1 MGACRT
7 SIKEGR
13 RYYEQERFFNFLSK
27 FYKNMKNADK
37 KAVAKS
43 FGIGYTYLESW
54 LESISY
60 VRNVCAHYGRLYNAK
75 LSKTPI
81 LYKEY
86 TQAGI
91 GNNRMFGVLLCMK
104 QILKKNQI
112 IISVIAIMLIAAGY
126 MNYTSNEKQVLETA
140 VLTDS
145 EKYAGIGDA
154 TLVSANVAD
163 NNDLVNN
170 NEGQNIA
177 ADSVK
182 SEEKKDEIKSNEQ
195 NTENKENDK
204 NTVPNEVNTST
215 NVTETS
221 GDQYFAELRLERDKM
236 YSQMLESYQKIL
248 SNSQISETQKE
259 ISENEIKKIN
269 DTRNAIMIAEN
280 LIKNKGFEDLIIF
293 INGDSISI
301 IVKAKELKEEQI
313 AQIQN
318 IISRELK
325 GEIENIHISNK
336 E

>member
-1 MGACRT
+1 
-7 SIKEGR
+7 
-13 RYYEQERFFNFLSK
+13 
-27 FYKNMKNADK
+27 
-37 KAVAKS
+37 
-43 FGIGYTYLESW
+43 
-54 LESISY
+54 
-60 VRNVCAHYGRLYNAK
+60 
-75 LSKTPI
+75 
-81 LYKEY
+81 
-86 TQAGI
+86 
-91 GNNRMFGVLLCMK
+91 MK

-126 MNYTSNEKQVLETA
+126 MNYTSNEKQALETA

-163 NNDLVNN
+163 NNDV
-170 NEGQNIA
+170 QNITD
-177 ADSVK
+177 DSTK
-182 SEEKKDEIKSNEQ
+182 NEDEIKSNEQ
-195 NTENKENDK
+195 NTEIKEN
-204 NTVPNEVNTST
+204 TVQNEINTST
-215 NVTETS
+215 TVTENS

-280 LIKNKGFEDLIIF
+280 LIKNKGFQDLIIF
-293 INGDSISI
+293 INGDSINI

>member
-1 MGACRT
+1 
-7 SIKEGR
+7 
-13 RYYEQERFFNFLSK
+13 
-27 FYKNMKNADK
+27 
-37 KAVAKS
+37 
-43 FGIGYTYLESW
+43 
-54 LESISY
+54 
-60 VRNVCAHYGRLYNAK
+60 
-75 LSKTPI
+75 
-81 LYKEY
+81 
-86 TQAGI
+86 
-91 GNNRMFGVLLCMK
+91 MK

-126 MNYTSNEKQVLETA
+126 MNYTSNEKQALETA

-170 NEGQNIA
+170 DETQNTDNENN
-177 ADSVK
+177 DTSK
-182 SEEKKDEIKSNEQ
+182 NEDKKDEIKSNEQ
-195 NTENKENDK
+195 NTETTENA
-204 NTVPNEVNTST
+204 VQNEINTST
-215 NVTETS
+215 TVTENS
-221 GDQYFAELRLERDKM
+221 GNQYFAELRLERDKM

-269 DTRNAIMIAEN
+269 DTRNTIMIAEN
-280 LIKNKGFEDLIIF
+280 LIKNKGFQDLIIF

>member
-1 MGACRT
+1 
-7 SIKEGR
+7 
-13 RYYEQERFFNFLSK
+13 
-27 FYKNMKNADK
+27 
-37 KAVAKS
+37 
-43 FGIGYTYLESW
+43 
-54 LESISY
+54 
-60 VRNVCAHYGRLYNAK
+60 
-75 LSKTPI
+75 
-81 LYKEY
+81 
-86 TQAGI
+86 
-91 GNNRMFGVLLCMK
+91 MK

-126 MNYTSNEKQVLETA
+126 MNYTSNEKRALETA

-154 TLVSANVAD
+154 TLVSANVTD
-163 NNDLVNN
+163 NNDA
-170 NEGQNIA
+170 QNITD
-177 ADSVK
+177 DSTN
-182 SEEKKDEIKSNEQ
+182 EDEIKSNEQ

-204 NTVPNEVNTST
+204 NTVQNEVNTST
-215 NVTETS
+215 TVTETS

-280 LIKNKGFEDLIIF
+280 LIKNKGFQDLIIF

>member
-1 MGACRT
+1 
-7 SIKEGR
+7 
-13 RYYEQERFFNFLSK
+13 
-27 FYKNMKNADK
+27 
-37 KAVAKS
+37 
-43 FGIGYTYLESW
+43 
-54 LESISY
+54 
-60 VRNVCAHYGRLYNAK
+60 
-75 LSKTPI
+75 
-81 LYKEY
+81 
-86 TQAGI
+86 
-91 GNNRMFGVLLCMK
+91 MK

-126 MNYTSNEKQVLETA
+126 MNYTSNEKQALETA

-170 NEGQNIA
+170 DETQNIID
-177 ADSVK
+177 DSAK
-182 SEEKKDEIKSNEQ
+182 NEEKKDEIKSNDQ
-195 NTENKENDK
+195 NTESKENI
-204 NTVPNEVNTST
+204 VQNEINTST
-215 NVTETS
+215 TVTETS

-280 LIKNKGFEDLIIF
+280 LIKNKGFQDLIIF

>member
-1 MGACRT
+1 
-7 SIKEGR
+7 
-13 RYYEQERFFNFLSK
+13 
-27 FYKNMKNADK
+27 
-37 KAVAKS
+37 
-43 FGIGYTYLESW
+43 
-54 LESISY
+54 
-60 VRNVCAHYGRLYNAK
+60 
-75 LSKTPI
+75 
-81 LYKEY
+81 
-86 TQAGI
+86 
-91 GNNRMFGVLLCMK
+91 MK

-126 MNYTSNEKQVLETA
+126 MNYTSNEKQALETA

-170 NEGQNIA
+170 DETQNTDNENN
-177 ADSVK
+177 DTSK
-182 SEEKKDEIKSNEQ
+182 DEDKKDEIKSNEQ

-204 NTVPNEVNTST
+204 NTVQNEVKTST
-215 NVTETS
+215 TVTETS

-248 SNSQISETQKE
+248 SNSQISEAQKE

-280 LIKNKGFEDLIIF
+280 LIKNKGFQDLIIF

>member
-1 MGACRT
+1 
-7 SIKEGR
+7 
-13 RYYEQERFFNFLSK
+13 
-27 FYKNMKNADK
+27 
-37 KAVAKS
+37 
-43 FGIGYTYLESW
+43 
-54 LESISY
+54 
-60 VRNVCAHYGRLYNAK
+60 
-75 LSKTPI
+75 
-81 LYKEY
+81 
-86 TQAGI
+86 
-91 GNNRMFGVLLCMK
+91 
-104 QILKKNQI
+104 
-112 IISVIAIMLIAAGY
+112 MLIAAGY
-126 MNYTSNEKQVLETA
+126 MNYTSNEKQALETA

-170 NEGQNIA
+170 DETQNTDNENN
-177 ADSVK
+177 DTSK
-182 SEEKKDEIKSNEQ
+182 DEDKKDEIKSNEQ

-204 NTVPNEVNTST
+204 NTVQNEVNTST

-280 LIKNKGFEDLIIF
+280 LIKNKGFQDLIIF

>member
-1 MGACRT
+1 
-7 SIKEGR
+7 
-13 RYYEQERFFNFLSK
+13 
-27 FYKNMKNADK
+27 
-37 KAVAKS
+37 
-43 FGIGYTYLESW
+43 
-54 LESISY
+54 
-60 VRNVCAHYGRLYNAK
+60 
-75 LSKTPI
+75 
-81 LYKEY
+81 
-86 TQAGI
+86 
-91 GNNRMFGVLLCMK
+91 MK

-126 MNYTSNEKQVLETA
+126 MNYTSNEKQALETA

-154 TLVSANVAD
+154 TLVSANVTD

-170 NEGQNIA
+170 DETQNTDNENN
-177 ADSVK
+177 DTSK
-182 SEEKKDEIKSNEQ
+182 DEDKKDEIKSNEQ
-195 NTENKENDK
+195 NTETTENA
-204 NTVPNEVNTST
+204 VPNEVKTST
-215 NVTETS
+215 TVTETS

-280 LIKNKGFEDLIIF
+280 LIKNKGFQDLIIF

>member
-1 MGACRT
+1 
-7 SIKEGR
+7 
-13 RYYEQERFFNFLSK
+13 
-27 FYKNMKNADK
+27 
-37 KAVAKS
+37 
-43 FGIGYTYLESW
+43 
-54 LESISY
+54 
-60 VRNVCAHYGRLYNAK
+60 
-75 LSKTPI
+75 
-81 LYKEY
+81 
-86 TQAGI
+86 
-91 GNNRMFGVLLCMK
+91 MK

-126 MNYTSNEKQVLETA
+126 MNYTSNEKQALETA

-154 TLVSANVAD
+154 TLVSANVTD
-163 NNDLVNN
+163 NNDA
-170 NEGQNIA
+170 QNITD
-177 ADSVK
+177 DSTK
-182 SEEKKDEIKSNEQ
+182 NEDEIKSNEQ
-195 NTENKENDK
+195 NTETTENA
-204 NTVPNEVNTST
+204 VQNEINTST
-215 NVTETS
+215 TVTENS
-221 GDQYFAELRLERDKM
+221 GNQYFAELRLERDKM

-280 LIKNKGFEDLIIF
+280 LIKNKGFQDLIIF

-325 GEIENIHISNK
+325 GAIENIHISNK

>member
-1 MGACRT
+1 
-7 SIKEGR
+7 
-13 RYYEQERFFNFLSK
+13 
-27 FYKNMKNADK
+27 
-37 KAVAKS
+37 
-43 FGIGYTYLESW
+43 
-54 LESISY
+54 
-60 VRNVCAHYGRLYNAK
+60 
-75 LSKTPI
+75 
-81 LYKEY
+81 
-86 TQAGI
+86 
-91 GNNRMFGVLLCMK
+91 MK

-126 MNYTSNEKQVLETA
+126 MNYTSNEKQALETA

-163 NNDLVNN
+163 NSDLVNN
-170 NEGQNIA
+170 DETQNTDNENN
-177 ADSVK
+177 DTSK
-182 SEEKKDEIKSNEQ
+182 NEDKKDEIKSNEQ
-195 NTENKENDK
+195 NTETTENA
-204 NTVPNEVNTST
+204 VQNEINTST
-215 NVTETS
+215 TVTENS
-221 GDQYFAELRLERDKM
+221 GNQYFAELRLERDKM

-280 LIKNKGFEDLIIF
+280 LIKNKGFQDLIIF

>member
-1 MGACRT
+1 
-7 SIKEGR
+7 
-13 RYYEQERFFNFLSK
+13 
-27 FYKNMKNADK
+27 
-37 KAVAKS
+37 
-43 FGIGYTYLESW
+43 
-54 LESISY
+54 
-60 VRNVCAHYGRLYNAK
+60 
-75 LSKTPI
+75 
-81 LYKEY
+81 
-86 TQAGI
+86 
-91 GNNRMFGVLLCMK
+91 MK

-126 MNYTSNEKQVLETA
+126 MNYTSNEKQALETA

-163 NNDLVNN
+163 NNDV
-170 NEGQNIA
+170 QNITD
-177 ADSVK
+177 DSTK
-182 SEEKKDEIKSNEQ
+182 NEDEIKSNEQ
-195 NTENKENDK
+195 NTETTENA
-204 NTVPNEVNTST
+204 VQNEINTST
-215 NVTETS
+215 TVTETS

-280 LIKNKGFEDLIIF
+280 LIKNKGFQDLIIF
-293 INGDSISI
+293 INGDSINI

-313 AQIQN
+313 AKIQN

>member
-1 MGACRT
+1 M
-7 SIKEGR
+7 
-13 RYYEQERFFNFLSK
+13 N
-27 FYKNMKNADK
+27 
-37 KAVAKS
+37 
-43 FGIGYTYLESW
+43 
-54 LESISY
+54 
-60 VRNVCAHYGRLYNAK
+60 
-75 LSKTPI
+75 
-81 LYKEY
+81 
-86 TQAGI
+86 
-91 GNNRMFGVLLCMK
+91 MK

-126 MNYTSNEKQVLETA
+126 MNYTSNEKQALETA

-170 NEGQNIA
+170 DETQNIID
-177 ADSVK
+177 DSAK
-182 SEEKKDEIKSNEQ
+182 NEEKKDEIKSNDQ
-195 NTENKENDK
+195 NTESKENI
-204 NTVPNEVNTST
+204 VQNEINTST
-215 NVTETS
+215 TVTETS

-248 SNSQISETQKE
+248 SNNQISETQKE

-280 LIKNKGFEDLIIF
+280 LIKNKGFQDLIIF

>member
-1 MGACRT
+1 
-7 SIKEGR
+7 
-13 RYYEQERFFNFLSK
+13 
-27 FYKNMKNADK
+27 
-37 KAVAKS
+37 
-43 FGIGYTYLESW
+43 
-54 LESISY
+54 
-60 VRNVCAHYGRLYNAK
+60 
-75 LSKTPI
+75 
-81 LYKEY
+81 
-86 TQAGI
+86 
-91 GNNRMFGVLLCMK
+91 MK

-126 MNYTSNEKQVLETA
+126 MNYTSNEKQALETA

-145 EKYAGIGDA
+145 EKYAGIVDA

-170 NEGQNIA
+170 DETQNIID
-177 ADSVK
+177 DSEK
-182 SEEKKDEIKSNEQ
+182 NEEKKDEIKSNDQ
-195 NTENKENDK
+195 NTESKENI
-204 NTVPNEVNTST
+204 VQNEINTST
-215 NVTETS
+215 TVTETS

-248 SNSQISETQKE
+248 SNNQISETQKE

-280 LIKNKGFEDLIIF
+280 LIKNKGFQDLIIF

>member
-1 MGACRT
+1 
-7 SIKEGR
+7 
-13 RYYEQERFFNFLSK
+13 
-27 FYKNMKNADK
+27 
-37 KAVAKS
+37 
-43 FGIGYTYLESW
+43 
-54 LESISY
+54 
-60 VRNVCAHYGRLYNAK
+60 
-75 LSKTPI
+75 
-81 LYKEY
+81 
-86 TQAGI
+86 
-91 GNNRMFGVLLCMK
+91 MK

-126 MNYTSNEKQVLETA
+126 MNYTSNEKQALETA

-154 TLVSANVAD
+154 TLVSANVTD

-170 NEGQNIA
+170 DETQNTDNENN
-177 ADSVK
+177 DTSK
-182 SEEKKDEIKSNEQ
+182 NEDKKDEIKSNEQ
-195 NTENKENDK
+195 NTETTENA
-204 NTVPNEVNTST
+204 VQNEINTST
-215 NVTETS
+215 TVTENS
-221 GDQYFAELRLERDKM
+221 GNQYFAELRLERDKM

-280 LIKNKGFEDLIIF
+280 LIKNKGFQDLIIF

>member
-1 MGACRT
+1 
-7 SIKEGR
+7 
-13 RYYEQERFFNFLSK
+13 
-27 FYKNMKNADK
+27 
-37 KAVAKS
+37 
-43 FGIGYTYLESW
+43 
-54 LESISY
+54 
-60 VRNVCAHYGRLYNAK
+60 
-75 LSKTPI
+75 
-81 LYKEY
+81 
-86 TQAGI
+86 
-91 GNNRMFGVLLCMK
+91 MK

-126 MNYTSNEKQVLETA
+126 MNYTSNEKQALETA

-163 NNDLVNN
+163 NNDVVNN
-170 NEGQNIA
+170 NEGQNITD
-177 ADSVK
+177 DSAK
-182 SEEKKDEIKSNEQ
+182 NEEKKDEIKSNDQ
-195 NTENKENDK
+195 NTESKENI
-204 NTVPNEVNTST
+204 VQNEINTST
-215 NVTETS
+215 TVAETS

-280 LIKNKGFEDLIIF
+280 LIKNKGFQDLIIF

>member
-1 MGACRT
+1 
-7 SIKEGR
+7 
-13 RYYEQERFFNFLSK
+13 
-27 FYKNMKNADK
+27 
-37 KAVAKS
+37 
-43 FGIGYTYLESW
+43 
-54 LESISY
+54 
-60 VRNVCAHYGRLYNAK
+60 
-75 LSKTPI
+75 
-81 LYKEY
+81 
-86 TQAGI
+86 
-91 GNNRMFGVLLCMK
+91 MK

-126 MNYTSNEKQVLETA
+126 MNYTSNEKQALETA

-170 NEGQNIA
+170 DETQNTDNENN
-177 ADSVK
+177 DTSK
-182 SEEKKDEIKSNEQ
+182 NEDKKDEIKSNEQ
-195 NTENKENDK
+195 NTETTENA
-204 NTVPNEVNTST
+204 VQNEINTST
-215 NVTETS
+215 TVTENS
-221 GDQYFAELRLERDKM
+221 GNQYFAELRLERDKM

-280 LIKNKGFEDLIIF
+280 LIKKKGFQDLIIF

>member
-1 MGACRT
+1 
-7 SIKEGR
+7 
-13 RYYEQERFFNFLSK
+13 
-27 FYKNMKNADK
+27 
-37 KAVAKS
+37 
-43 FGIGYTYLESW
+43 
-54 LESISY
+54 
-60 VRNVCAHYGRLYNAK
+60 
-75 LSKTPI
+75 
-81 LYKEY
+81 
-86 TQAGI
+86 
-91 GNNRMFGVLLCMK
+91 MK

-126 MNYTSNEKQVLETA
+126 MNYTSNEKQALETA

-170 NEGQNIA
+170 DETQNTDNENN
-177 ADSVK
+177 DTSK
-182 SEEKKDEIKSNEQ
+182 NEDKKDEIKSNEQ
-195 NTENKENDK
+195 NTETTENA
-204 NTVPNEVNTST
+204 VQNEINTST
-215 NVTETS
+215 TVTENS
-221 GDQYFAELRLERDKM
+221 GNQYFAELRLERDKM

-248 SNSQISETQKE
+248 SNSQISETQK
-259 ISENEIKKIN
+259 KKIN

-280 LIKNKGFEDLIIF
+280 LIKNKGFQDLIIF

>member
-1 MGACRT
+1 
-7 SIKEGR
+7 
-13 RYYEQERFFNFLSK
+13 
-27 FYKNMKNADK
+27 
-37 KAVAKS
+37 
-43 FGIGYTYLESW
+43 
-54 LESISY
+54 
-60 VRNVCAHYGRLYNAK
+60 
-75 LSKTPI
+75 
-81 LYKEY
+81 
-86 TQAGI
+86 
-91 GNNRMFGVLLCMK
+91 MK

-126 MNYTSNEKQVLETA
+126 MNYTSNEKQALETA

-154 TLVSANVAD
+154 TLVSANIAD

-170 NEGQNIA
+170 NEVQNITD
-177 ADSVK
+177 DSAK
-182 SEEKKDEIKSNEQ
+182 NEERKDEIKSNEQ

-215 NVTETS
+215 TVTENS

-248 SNSQISETQKE
+248 SNNQISETQKE

-280 LIKNKGFEDLIIF
+280 LIKNKGFQDLIIF

>member
-1 MGACRT
+1 
-7 SIKEGR
+7 
-13 RYYEQERFFNFLSK
+13 
-27 FYKNMKNADK
+27 
-37 KAVAKS
+37 
-43 FGIGYTYLESW
+43 
-54 LESISY
+54 
-60 VRNVCAHYGRLYNAK
+60 
-75 LSKTPI
+75 
-81 LYKEY
+81 
-86 TQAGI
+86 
-91 GNNRMFGVLLCMK
+91 MK

-126 MNYTSNEKQVLETA
+126 MNYTSNEKQALETA

-170 NEGQNIA
+170 NEAQNIT
-177 ADSVK
+177 DESTK
-182 SEEKKDEIKSNEQ
+182 NEDKKDKIKSNEQ
-195 NTENKENDK
+195 NTEIKENDENVAK
-204 NTVPNEVNTST
+204 NEINTST
-215 NVTETS
+215 TVTENS

-248 SNSQISETQKE
+248 SNNQISETQKE

-269 DTRNAIMIAEN
+269 DTRNTIMIAEN
-280 LIKNKGFEDLIIF
+280 LIKNKGFQDLIIF

>member
-1 MGACRT
+1 
-7 SIKEGR
+7 
-13 RYYEQERFFNFLSK
+13 
-27 FYKNMKNADK
+27 
-37 KAVAKS
+37 
-43 FGIGYTYLESW
+43 
-54 LESISY
+54 
-60 VRNVCAHYGRLYNAK
+60 
-75 LSKTPI
+75 
-81 LYKEY
+81 
-86 TQAGI
+86 
-91 GNNRMFGVLLCMK
+91 MK

-126 MNYTSNEKQVLETA
+126 MNYTSNEKQALETA

-170 NEGQNIA
+170 DETQNIID
-177 ADSVK
+177 DSAK
-182 SEEKKDEIKSNEQ
+182 NEEKKDEIKSNDQ
-195 NTENKENDK
+195 NTESKENI
-204 NTVPNEVNTST
+204 VQNEINTST
-215 NVTETS
+215 TVTETS

-248 SNSQISETQKE
+248 SNNQISETQKE

-280 LIKNKGFEDLIIF
+280 LIKNKGFQDLIIF

-301 IVKAKELKEEQI
+301 IVKEKELKEEQI